1 MVPHTASRAT
11 PRPRRSPHSRGMVRL
26 VGCGCHRGPHGR
38 CALQTVVI
46 HWLISTLHERRTL
59 TLSLGVMVLSDVGL
73 GFARELWQGYIV
85 QVCAVFGLLAFP
97 AVSAIKAN
105 MVADS
110 EQGKLQVGATSRQ
123 LSAPRCA

>member
-1 MVPHTASRAT
+1 M
-11 PRPRRSPHSRGMVRL
+11 
-26 VGCGCHRGPHGR
+26 
-38 CALQTVVI
+38 I

-110 EQGKLQVGATSRQ
+110 EQGKLQVGAMSRQ
-123 LSAPRCA
+123 PSAPRCA